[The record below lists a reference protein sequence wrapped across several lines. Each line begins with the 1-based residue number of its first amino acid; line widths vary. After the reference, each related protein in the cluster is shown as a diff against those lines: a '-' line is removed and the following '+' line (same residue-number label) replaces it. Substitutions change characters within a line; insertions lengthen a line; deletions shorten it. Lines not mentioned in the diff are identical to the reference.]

1 MIDLNFLNDLKA
13 AVDSGEVNPEI
24 VKKFNNINEQADMV
38 KGKQIPEEIM
48 NKHKETISQLAV
60 DKDVAETANAEY
72 EEKMKAI
79 EKQDAINKQLSEL
92 IDIEDMVNSCIN
104 DMLIFV
110 DEIDEMF
117 EKEFSNENP
126 IYSELY
132 LKMTSIRNKFNKLN
146 N

>member
-1 MIDLNFLNDLKA
+1 MDLNFLNDLKA

-24 VKKFNNINEQADMV
+24 VKKFNQINEQADMV
-38 KGKQIPEEIM
+38 KGKQIPDEILD
-48 NKHKETISQLAV
+48 KHKETIKQLAV

-72 EEKMKAI
+72 EEKMRAI
-79 EKQDAINKQLSEL
+79 EKQDAVNKQLSEL

-117 EKEFSNENP
+117 EEEFSNENP
-126 IYSELY
+126 VYGELY
-132 LKMTSIRNKFNKLN
+132 LKITSIRNKFNKLN